1 MKNDTFKIL
10 VVDDDESIR
19 TRCVQLLKRKSYAV
33 KSASDGSQALFA
45 IAKEWFSLVLAD
57 IRMPGINGIDLLKK
71 IKETSP
77 DTEVIMLTGYGTV
90 ESAVEA
96 MKLGAYDY
104 VTKPFDMDR
113 LLKIVEHVETQFS
126 LKTEISS
133 LRNDLDTISHQQF
146 IAVSEKARQIL
157 ALAQK
162 VAPIDCSVLIQGESG
177 TGKGILAHA
186 LHLASARKEKP
197 FIVVD
202 CAALTETLLE
212 SELFGYRKGAF
223 TGAYADK
230 DGYFKI
236 ADKGTIFLDEI
247 SELSPPLQGKLLR
260 MTQDHEIVP
269 VGSTKTSKVNT
280 RIISATN
287 RNLEELVKERRFRE
301 DLFFRINVVRIEIPP
316 LRERQDD
323 ILPLMHFFFNRFKK
337 RFDKKHLSID
347 DRVLAYF
354 LQYQWPGNVRELEN
368 TVQQMVITAERDKI
382 TAADLPD
389 KVRCVEVVQTIE
401 EPTDSSRLV
410 FAEARK
416 QSVDRF
422 TKAYLVD
429 ALRCNK
435 GNVSKTAKQINVQRP
450 SLQRMI
456 KRHKIS
462 KEEFT

>member
-1 MKNDTFKIL
+1 MKSDTFKIL
-10 VVDDDESIR
+10 VVDDDDSIR

-33 KSASDGSQALFA
+33 KGASDGSQALFA

-90 ESAVEA
+90 ENAVEA

-126 LKTEISS
+126 LKTEINS
-133 LRNDLDTISHQQF
+133 LRNDLDTFSHQEF

-157 ALAQK
+157 ALTQK

-186 LHLASARKEKP
+186 LHLASSRSENP

-223 TGAYADK
+223 TGAYADR

-247 SELSPPLQGKLLR
+247 SELSLPLQGKLLR
-260 MTQDHEIVP
+260 MTQDHEVVP
-269 VGSTKTSKVNT
+269 VGSTKSSKVNT

-316 LRERQDD
+316 LRERRDD

-337 RFDKKHLSID
+337 RFDKKNLSID
-347 DRVLAYF
+347 DRVLAHF
-354 LQYQWPGNVRELEN
+354 LRYQWPGNVRELEN
-368 TVQQMVITAERDKI
+368 TVQQMVITADRDKI
-382 TAADLPD
+382 TVADLPD
-389 KVRCVEVVQTIE
+389 KVRCLDVAQNIE
-401 EPTDSSRLV
+401 EPTDSSQLV

-416 QSVDRF
+416 QSIDRF
-422 TKAYLVD
+422 TRAYLVD

-456 KRHKIS
+456 KRHRIS
-462 KEEFT
+462 KEELA

>member
-1 MKNDTFKIL
+1 MKSDSFKIL
-10 VVDDDESIR
+10 VVDDDDSIR
-19 TRCVQLLKRKSYAV
+19 TRCIQLLQRKSYAV
-33 KSASDGSQALFA
+33 KGASDGSQALFS
-45 IAKEWFSLVLAD
+45 IAKEWFPLVLAD
-57 IRMPGINGIDLLKK
+57 IRMPGIDGIDLLKK

-77 DTEVIMLTGYGTV
+77 DTEVVMLTGYGTV
-90 ESAVEA
+90 DNAVEA

-126 LKTEISS
+126 LKTEINS
-133 LRNDLDTISHQQF
+133 LRNDLDTFSYEEF
-146 IAVSEKARQIL
+146 IAVSDKARQIL

-186 LHLASARKEKP
+186 LHLASSRREKP

-247 SELSPPLQGKLLR
+247 SELSIPLQGKLLR
-260 MTQDHEIVP
+260 MTQDHEVVP
-269 VGSTKTSKVNT
+269 VGSTKSSKVNT

-287 RNLEELVKERRFRE
+287 RNLEDLVKERRFRE

-316 LRERQDD
+316 LRERRDE

-337 RFDKKHLSID
+337 RFDKRHLSID

-368 TVQQMVITAERDKI
+368 TVQQMVITADRDKI
-382 TAADLPD
+382 TVADLPD
-389 KVRCVEVVQTIE
+389 KVKCLDLAQTME
-401 EPTDSSRLV
+401 DPTDSSGLV

-416 QSVDRF
+416 QSLDRF
-422 TKAYLVD
+422 TRAYLVD
-429 ALRCNK
+429 ALRCQN
-435 GNVSKTAKQINVQRP
+435 GNVSKTAKQIKVQRP

-456 KRHKIS
+456 KRYKIS
-462 KEEFT
+462 K